1 MKNLIENVKTGDR
14 ILYFTGLVHLILAIL
29 FLALIFIDQRTIP
42 YENVWMKPFRFAV
55 SIFLFTW
62 AYAWISRL
70 YTYKR
75 LVSLINYLIAI
86 CMFIEIALI
95 SMQAFRGV
103 PSHFNITTP
112 FDATVYSIMGGV
124 IGFNAVLLGILFV
137 IFTFFERGCR
147 TYRPAIIWGMILL
160 LLGNFTGYL
169 MVQSFG
175 AVTGENL
182 TETGW
187 FITNWNPAA
196 GDFRIAHFLGL
207 HAIQVVPLAAF
218 LIFKLK
224 LDSRLIHFVG
234 AIYLCVLIYL
244 MVYPLEYM

>member
-1 MKNLIENVKTGDR
+1 MKDLIEHIKTGDR
-14 ILYFTGLVHLILAIL
+14 TLYVTGFVHLIFAIL
-29 FLALIFIDQRTIP
+29 FFVLTFIDQRTIP

-62 AYAWISRL
+62 AYAWITRF

-75 LVSLINYLIAI
+75 LVSIINYLIAI

-95 SMQAFRGV
+95 GMQAFRGA

-112 FDATVYSIMGGV
+112 FDAAVFSIMGGM
-124 IGFNAVLLGILFV
+124 IGFTAVLLGILFV
-137 IFTFFERGCR
+137 LFTFFERGGEA
-147 TYRPAIIWGMILL
+147 YRPAIIWGMILF

-169 MVQSFG
+169 MVKNFG
-175 AVTGENL
+175 AITGDSL
-182 TETGW
+182 STSGW

-207 HAIQVVPLAAF
+207 HGVQVLLLMAYV
-218 LIFKLK
+218 IFKLK
-224 LDSRLIHFVG
+224 LDSRLIHIVG
-234 AIYLCVLIYL
+234 ASYLCVLIYL
-244 MVYPLEYM
+244 MVYPLEYL

>member
-1 MKNLIENVKTGDR
+1 MKDLIEHIKTGDR
-14 ILYFTGLVHLILAIL
+14 TLYVTGLVHLMLAIL
-29 FLALIFIDQRTIP
+29 FLALIYFDQRTIP
-42 YENVWMKPFRFAV
+42 HENVWMKPFRFAV
-55 SIFLFTW
+55 SIFLFTC
-62 AYAWISRL
+62 AYAWISRF

-75 LVSLINYLIAI
+75 LIRFINYLIAI

-103 PSHFNITTP
+103 PSHFNSTTP
-112 FDATVYSIMGGV
+112 FDVAVYSVMGGV

-137 IFTFFERGCR
+137 IFTFFERGGG
-147 TYRPAIIWGMILL
+147 TYRPAVIWGMILL

-169 MVQSFG
+169 MVQNFG
-175 AVTGENL
+175 AVTGEHL

-187 FITNWNPAA
+187 FITNWNPDA

-207 HAIQVVPLAAF
+207 HGIQVVPLAAF

-224 LDSRLIHFVG
+224 LDSRLVHFIG
-234 AIYLCVLIYL
+234 AIYLCVLLYS
-244 MVYPLEYM
+244 MVYPLEYL